1 MATRTL
7 YLIRHG
13 NHENAHGPMRDGLT
27 HAGVAQAMFTA
38 RRCRSLPV
46 TAIYS
51 SSMRR
56 AAETAGIIARGLP
69 GVPLRRTRL
78 LWECI
83 PHVPRNVAH
92 LAASYVS
99 ADKVA
104 RHREQAERA
113 FDTFFKRARGV
124 DKHEILVCH
133 GVIIRYFVCRVLRLD
148 PQDWINM
155 DMSNCGLSCV
165 LILPTGRMAL
175 ITHNDVGH
183 LPPHL
188 RTSLIRR

>member
-1 MATRTL
+1 ML
-7 YLIRHG
+7 
-13 NHENAHGPMRDGLT
+13 DGLT

-38 RRCRSLPV
+38 RRCRSLPI

-56 AAETAGIIARGLP
+56 AADTASIIARGLP
-69 GVPLRRTRL
+69 AVPLRRTRL

-92 LAASYVS
+92 LAPYVS
-99 ADKVA
+99 SDKVA

-113 FDTFFKRARGV
+113 FDRFFKRARRV

-148 PQDWINM
+148 PQDWVNM
-155 DMSNCGLSCV
+155 DMSNCGISRV
-165 LILPTGRMAL
+165 LILPTGRTVL
-175 ITHNDVGH
+175 INHNDVGH
-183 LPPHL
+183 LPLHL